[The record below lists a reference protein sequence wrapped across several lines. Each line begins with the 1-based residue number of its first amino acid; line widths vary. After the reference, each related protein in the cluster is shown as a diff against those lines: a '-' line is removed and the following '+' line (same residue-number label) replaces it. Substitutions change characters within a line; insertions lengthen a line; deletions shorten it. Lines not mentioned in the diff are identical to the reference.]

1 MAHVWTQIPFA
12 VVLMMAALSTINP
25 ETLEAAA
32 IDCRSATKRFRHV
45 IFPEVKSMIVVL
57 LVYNALVAF
66 TSYDLVYAMTGGGPG
81 TATTLLSF
89 QIWRESFSM
98 YDFGAGSARRL
109 HRRPHLGAADCRDH
123 EGVALRSLRKQVM
136 MAGRLHPV
144 LTFIFAALILIF
156 AGGPVLL
163 SLYGSVVPDRILLSP
178 DQSILTAGPSFETYR
193 YVFTGQ
199 LPESY
204 LQESANRAMISDAA
218 RQVPRALLNSSLNA
232 LAVMALNLIL
242 GAPAAFV
249 FARYLFPGKR
259 ISFLYL
265 ILSPLVPAVAL
276 VTPIYM
282 TMQWLGLVGTS
293 VGIIL
298 VHTARALPFTVLIL
312 SVFFRKIPP
321 EIFEAAMLDHCS
333 RFQTFWR
340 VAVPLALPSIGATG
354 LFAFMLSYSEF
365 MFSMVLSGT
374 AATRPVSV
382 VMAAL
387 ARNTDVSWS
396 LLNTGIFLAIVP
408 DARPRD
414 PRLALRRRGPAE
426 RRGQGIGDDGRGRRR
441 RHPRPL
447 KQRPAT
453 ARQHATAGPYS
464 PVLEVDAR
472 RLVVISGQV
481 AVDLAGRVLGKHDR
495 GADGARRSATAP
507 ASSRAPAAR
516 SRTCRRASGAS
527 TPSSRRA
534 WTRGR

>member
-1 MAHVWTQIPFA
+1 
-12 VVLMMAALSTINP
+12 
-25 ETLEAAA
+25 
-32 IDCRSATKRFRHV
+32 
-45 IFPEVKSMIVVL
+45 
-57 LVYNALVAF
+57 
-66 TSYDLVYAMTGGGPG
+66 
-81 TATTLLSF
+81 
-89 QIWRESFSM
+89 
-98 YDFGAGSARRL
+98 
-109 HRRPHLGAADCRDH
+109 
-123 EGVALRSLRKQVM
+123 
-136 MAGRLHPV
+136 
-144 LTFIFAALILIF
+144 
-156 AGGPVLL
+156 
-163 SLYGSVVPDRILLSP
+163 VPDRILLSP
-178 DQSILTAGPSFETYR
+178 DQSILTEGPSFETYR

-293 VGIIL
+293 LGIIL

-321 EIFEAAMLDHCS
+321 EIFEAAMLDHCN

-340 VAVPLALPSIGATG
+340 VGVPLALPSIGATG

-408 DARPRD
+408 T
-414 PRLALRRRGPAE
+414 L
-426 RRGQGIGDDGRGRRR
+426 
-441 RHPRPL
+441 
-447 KQRPAT
+447 
-453 ARQHATAGPYS
+453 
-464 PVLEVDAR
+464 VLVI
-472 RLVVISGQV
+472 LVWRFVVEGLLSGGV
-481 AVDLAGRVLGKHDR
+481 KG
-495 GADGARRSATAP
+495 
-507 ASSRAPAAR
+507 
-516 SRTCRRASGAS
+516 
-527 TPSSRRA
+527 
-534 WTRGR
+534 